1 MAKLSKA
8 AVMTAAQKIEVF
20 QLPIPEV
27 RDDGMLIKMDFAS
40 ICGSDTHVYKEA
52 PPHPFIMGHE
62 LTGTV
67 VEMGKDANK
76 RVNCFYGPLKV
87 GDRIALYPSVTCGK
101 CYNCLTYGNGSYS
114 MCDNAFAYGD
124 PFIFRGEGEA
134 PYSTHINEFPY
145 LTGGFSEYMY
155 VYPETYVWKLPDDM
169 PSTTAVLLDPLAV
182 AVRSVELA
190 QRAPGIMEDALNW
203 NTTALVIG
211 DGAIGTLTAM
221 VARRL
226 GIRKLII
233 AGGSEQKLKLA
244 KEIASAD
251 ETINCMGKEIEE
263 IQEIV
268 YGMTNGCGADVVF
281 NCVGSA
287 MAFREG
293 IACMK
298 RLGTLIETGNAM
310 KPNPTTFDP
319 HADLCAKHATYVG
332 MMVNTPQCF
341 NKSFSILMDKNL
353 GIERILT
360 HRCKLDTLDDM
371 MHHCGD
377 ADYMKALVAFD

>member
-1 MAKLSKA
+1 MANYSKA
-8 AVMTAAQKIEVF
+8 AVLTAAQKIEVK

-27 RDDGMLIKMDFAS
+27 REGGMLIKMDYAS
-40 ICGSDTHVYKEA
+40 VCGSDTHVYKEA
-52 PPHPFIMGHE
+52 PPFPFILGHE

-67 VEMGKDANK
+67 VELGKDANQ
-76 RVNCFYGPLKV
+76 RINCFYGPLKV

-124 PFIFRGEGEA
+124 PFIPHGDEPA
-134 PYSTHINEFPY
+134 PYTSSIEEFPY

-190 QRAPGIMEDALNW
+190 QRAPGVMEDALNW
-203 NTTALVIG
+203 NSEVLVIG

-221 VARRL
+221 VARKY
-226 GIRKLII
+226 GVRKIII

-244 KEIASAD
+244 KEISHAD
-251 ETINCMGKEIEE
+251 ETFNCIGMSIEE
-263 IQEIV
+263 MKEKV
-268 YGMTNGCGADVVF
+268 YGMTHGRGADVVF
-281 NCVGSA
+281 QCVGSA

-293 IACMK
+293 VACLK
-298 RLGTLIETGNAM
+298 RNGTLIETGNAM

-319 HADLCAKHATYVG
+319 HADLCAKAATYIG

-360 HRCKLDTLDDM
+360 HRCTLDTLDDT

-377 ADYMKALVAFD
+377 PDYMKALVEFK

>member
-1 MAKLSKA
+1 MSKLSKA
-8 AVMTAAQKIEVF
+8 AVLTDIEKIEVKM
-20 QLPIPEV
+20 LPIPKV
-27 RDDGMLIKMDFAS
+27 KDDGLLIKMDYAS
-40 ICGSDTHVYKEA
+40 VCGSDVHVYRER
-52 PPHPFIMGHE
+52 PPFPFILGHE

-67 VEMGKDANK
+67 VEMGKNANQ
-76 RVNCFYGPLKV
+76 RINCFYGPLKV

-114 MCDNAFAYGD
+114 VCDNAFAYGD
-124 PFIFRGEGEA
+124 PFIPKTIDA
-134 PYSTHINEFPY
+134 PYSSRIDEFPY

-169 PSTTAVLLDPLAV
+169 SSKTAVLLDPLAV

-203 NTTALVIG
+203 NSTVAVIG

-221 VARRL
+221 VARKL
-226 GIRKLII
+226 GVKNVVLVGGRDEKL
-233 AGGSEQKLKLA
+233 ALA
-244 KEIASAD
+244 KEIS
-251 ETINCMGKEIEE
+251 
-263 IQEIV
+263 
-268 YGMTNGCGADVVF
+268 GADLTLNYNKLSEEDRVDAVMQMTAGRGADIVF
-281 NCVGSA
+281 QCVGSA
-287 MAFREG
+287 RAFRDG
-293 IACMK
+293 IALMK

-319 HADLCAKHATYVG
+319 FADLCAKHASYIG

-341 NKSFSILMDKNL
+341 NKSFSMLMDKNL

-360 HRCKLDTLDDM
+360 HRCTLDTLNETM
-371 MHHCGD
+371 QRCKENN
-377 ADYMKALVAFD
+377 YMKALVEF